1 MRNVF
6 TIAEMKGLFDI
17 LQGGKLEYVSSQK
30 VIGPEFIKV
39 ISRTGYV
46 SKVRIV
52 PMIENGFL
60 DNYGNLVPED
70 LMTVAVGKLLIEV
83 HALKKVLKDLGD
95 DHVNFIRF
103 DICGTGK
110 YLVKASE
117 NGKYIAPRPCEC
129 KEILSLEETAALV
142 ASSVSVEYLQKYGA
156 ISISPTGEIA
166 IDTLPMLEALDI
178 I

>member
-6 TIAEMKGLFDI
+6 TIPEMKALFDI
-17 LQGGKLEYVSSQK
+17 LQGAKLEYIATRK
-30 VIGPEFIKV
+30 VTGPEFIEVTAK
-39 ISRTGYV
+39 TGDV

-70 LMTVAVGKLLIEV
+70 LMTTAVSKLLIEV
-83 HALKKVLKDLGD
+83 YSLKKVLKDLGD
-95 DHVNFIRF
+95 DYVNFVRF
-103 DICGTGK
+103 DICGTGE
-110 YLVKASE
+110 YLLRANE

-129 KEILSLEETAALV
+129 QEILSLEDTAALV
-142 ASSVSVEYLQKYGA
+142 ASSVSVAYLQKHNA

-166 IDTLPMLEALDI
+166 IDTLPMLEALSAI
-178 I
+178 